1 MTEERPFLLTVV
13 GWLTVIVGVITII
26 GGILALIFHNDI
38 MDNTTDYSSA
48 EATGFG
54 IGGIIVGLIY
64 WMVGRGM
71 LNLNGFALGLGVLV
85 SGLAVA
91 GDLAILLSND
101 TNHTGVFTSLVL
113 NGLVLIACLSGFSA
127 RSRARGLS

>member
-1 MTEERPFLLTVV
+1 VNEPRPFLLTVV
-13 GWLTVIVGVITII
+13 GWLTVVIGVLTVI

-38 MDNTTDYSSA
+38 LDNTTDYSGNA
-48 EATGFG
+48 VTAFG
-54 IGGIIVGLIY
+54 IGGIIIGLIY
-64 WMVGRGM
+64 WLVGRGM

-91 GDLAILLSND
+91 GDLAILLSNN